1 MTWKRHHRHE
11 PLSPSSSHPSL
22 LLPPSSPSPPV
33 VSLTGLNLC
42 LAERAMYYPVI
53 TTSIYIPTV
62 HHYHLL
68 SSTRLSLSLSP
79 SSTQRSLSPK
89 WSFLKADPYIYP
101 AWGNNRTEC
110 CLCKWRGVKGTQGQ
124 GDSQG
129 ETNIIIF

>member
-1 MTWKRHHRHE
+1 MTWKRQHHHS
-11 PLSPSSSHPSL
+11 PLSPPLLIPLSSS
-22 LLPPSSPSPPV
+22 LPPPPSPPV
-33 VSLTGLNLC
+33 VSLTGLNLR
-42 LAERAMYYPVI
+42 LAERAIHYPVI

-62 HHYHLL
+62 HHYRLL